1 MITRCYFCGGSTS
14 RELVTAEH
22 WWGGELALFQ
32 HVPADVCQQC
42 GERYYDAETVGRMDE
57 QRQRKRPNKTVAV
70 PVFDL
75 TGVPVPTSA

>member
-1 MITRCYFCGGSTS
+1 MITRCYFCGGPTS
-14 RELVTAEH
+14 RGLVTAEH

-57 QRQRKRPNKTVAV
+57 LRQRVRPEQTVAV

-75 TGVPVPTSA
+75 SGSPVPARA